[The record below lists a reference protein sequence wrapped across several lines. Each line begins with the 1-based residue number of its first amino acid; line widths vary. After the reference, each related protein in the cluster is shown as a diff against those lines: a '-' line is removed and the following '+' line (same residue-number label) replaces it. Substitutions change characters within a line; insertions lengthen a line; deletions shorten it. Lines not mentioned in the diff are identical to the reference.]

1 MTGSNYVERPPGRI
15 VGPIAQF
22 FGFIINILF
31 NIFYS
36 IGPAH
41 SLGLSIVL
49 LTIIFRSLML
59 PLTLKSQRSMMNAR
73 KIKPELEKIQEK
85 YGKSK
90 DPEIMKKANA
100 ERAALMAKHNAN
112 PVAGCL
118 PMLIQMP
125 LFFGLSFIVR
135 QSFLYIAHLRNIY
148 YELAE
153 LLIRIPGLVG
163 EHVFP
168 FESNGIVRQYAT
180 GLISQNM
187 LANGVEFQRLI
198 DLGHSYESAR
208 SIAGDMIDLLNPADL
223 SRAINR
229 FTPDMWESIYTHVP
243 SSYLPM
249 VEGLVSR
256 LSDIETFLIWNT
268 GDVIGW
274 GFPNILI
281 TIVILVTMLFQT
293 WLSQQRQSDPNS
305 MTDTM
310 RTQQRIMFFVMPIM
324 MAVFTA
330 AFPVGVGIFW
340 ITSQMYAVIQE
351 LILNRK
357 NKIPLLQKPW

>member
-1 MTGSNYVERPPGRI
+1 
-15 VGPIAQF
+15 
-22 FGFIINILF
+22 
-31 NIFYS
+31 
-36 IGPAH
+36 
-41 SLGLSIVL
+41 
-49 LTIIFRSLML
+49 
-59 PLTLKSQRSMMNAR
+59 MNMR
-73 KIKPELEKIQEK
+73 KIKPELDKIQEK

-100 ERAALMAKHNAN
+100 ERSALMAKHNAN
-112 PVAGCL
+112 PLTGCL

-135 QSFLYIAHLRNIY
+135 QAFLYIANLRNIY

-163 EHVFP
+163 EHVVP
-168 FESNGIVRQYAT
+168 FEQNGIVRQYAT
-180 GLISQNM
+180 RLISQNM
-187 LANGVEFQRLI
+187 LENGVEFQRLLN
-198 DLGHSYESAR
+198 LGYSYENAR
-208 SIAGDMIDLLNPADL
+208 AAAGDIIDLLNPADL

-229 FTPDMWESIYTHVP
+229 FTPDMWESVYTHVP
-243 SSYLPM
+243 ANYLPT

-256 LSDIETFLIWNT
+256 LGDIETFLIWNT

-274 GFPNILI
+274 GFPNVLI
-281 TIVILVTMLFQT
+281 TIIILVTMLFQT
-293 WLSQQRQSDPNS
+293 WLSQQRQSDPS
-305 MTDTM
+305 TMTDTM
-310 RTQQRIMFFVMPIM
+310 RTQQRIMFLVMPVM

-340 ITSQMYAVIQE
+340 ITSQVYGVIQE